1 MKVKLSLI
9 IESNEVCH
17 CFNVAK
23 KVKLLAIMEHCNWR
37 KTKSSNDLLIFKDK
51 MPNGSMG
58 NSSGCLALV
67 RLAIKFESGVA

>member
-9 IESNEVCH
+9 IESNKVCH

-51 MPNGSMG
+51 MPCSA
-58 NSSGCLALV
+58 STA
-67 RLAIKFESGVA
+67 